1 VVGIRRLTGFILLA
15 LSFYFIITQPH
26 QAAAVA
32 HSAVEAFAAAAD
44 SMFTFFSE
52 LL

>member
-1 VVGIRRLTGFILLA
+1 
-15 LSFYFIITQPH
+15 
-26 QAAAVA
+26 VA